1 MAKDEIVWGILGTAK
16 INDKV
21 VVPMH
26 SAPKC
31 RVKGIA
37 SRSQE
42 LAGIQ
47 RAGGYHDGCSGLRQ
61 RFRL

>member
-1 MAKDEIVWGILGTAK
+1 MATDEIVWGILGTAK

-21 VVPMH
+21 VMPMH

-42 LAGIQ
+42 KA
-47 RAGGYHDGCSGLRQ
+47 REAAAK
-61 RFRL
+61 

>member
-1 MAKDEIVWGILGTAK
+1 MARDEIVWGILGTAK

-21 VVPMH
+21 VIPMH

-42 LAGIQ
+42 KARATQDLAPNK
-47 RAGGYHDGCSGLRQ
+47 SSEKV
-61 RFRL
+61 